1 MTVLQGMTWDHPRGY
16 ECVVAASAEYA
27 RTTGIEIRW
36 EKHPLRAFEEAPIEQ
51 LAAHNDLLI
60 MDHPHIP
67 QAAEAGAFAPLD
79 GHGHDDAL
87 AELASQSVG
96 ISHATYAYGGHQYG
110 LATDAAAQVAVHRPD
125 LIADPPRDW
134 DGVLELAAE
143 GRVIWPSNAV
153 HALSSLVTLTANA
166 GAPPTS
172 EPGVFLDEE
181 AARGA
186 LDLMH
191 RLAELVPHE
200 NLSQNPIDAAEMLAT
215 SDTHAYA
222 PLSYGYVNYSQSG
235 FRAHRLRHID
245 IPAGASGVAGSQL
258 GGAGI
263 AVSASARDLDAARA
277 FAIWLASSEVQRG
290 VYYDHGGQPGYAPAW
305 DDDRWNADSLD
316 FFRGTRATLEGASV
330 RPRFRGWPEFQNR
343 ASVWTKQA
351 LRREI
356 TDDELLRRFRD
367 AAEELLTKD

>member
-1 MTVLQGMTWDHPRGY
+1 MTVLRGMTWDHPRGY
-16 ECVVAASAEYA
+16 ECIVAASAEYA
-27 RTTGIEIRW
+27 RTTGVEIRW
-36 EKHPLRAFEEAPIEQ
+36 EKHPLSAFEEAPIEQ
-51 LAAHNDLLI
+51 LAAHNDLMV

-87 AELASQSVG
+87 AALAAQSVG
-96 ISHATYAYGGHQYG
+96 ASHATYAYDGRQYG
-110 LATDAAAQVAVHRPD
+110 LATDAAAQVAVYRPD

-134 DGVLELAAE
+134 DAVLELAAE
-143 GRVIWPSNAV
+143 GRVVWPSNAV
-153 HALSSLVTLTANA
+153 HALSSLVTLTAND

-186 LDLMH
+186 LETMH
-191 RLAELVPHE
+191 RLAELVPQE
-200 NLSQNPIDAAEMLAT
+200 NLSQNPIDVAEMLAT
-215 SDTHAYA
+215 SDTYVYA
-222 PLSYGYVNYSQSG
+222 PLSYGYVNYSRPG
-235 FRAHRLRHID
+235 FRANRLQHID
-245 IPAGASGVAGSQL
+245 IPAGASGVSGSQL

-277 FAIWLASSEVQRG
+277 FAIWLASPDVQRG
-290 VYYDHGGQPGYAPAW
+290 VYYDGGGQPGYAPAW
-305 DDDRWNADSLD
+305 DDDRLNDDSLD

-330 RPRFRGWPEFQNR
+330 RPRFSGWPEFQNW
-343 ASVWTKQA
+343 ASVWANQA

-356 TDDELLRRFRD
+356 TDEELLRRFRD
-367 AAEELLTKD
+367 AAEELLTRD